1 VLGDARAHHAIL
13 AKTAVDA
20 DDVTKA
26 KLREPRN
33 RSSWSGLHPQSWLA
47 EAKSFG
53 EKTND
58 AAADRKVE
66 SMKRDCFIV

>member
-1 VLGDARAHHAIL
+1 ML
-13 AKTAVDA
+13 T
-20 DDVTKA
+20 TSPKA